1 MSTTDRPLVRTTL
14 PLPDRREGKVR
25 DLYTLPGQPGL
36 PPRLAIVATDR
47 ISAFD
52 VILPTPIP
60 GKGRLL
66 GQISARW
73 FGFIRSLDLIADHLI
88 SSDADDLPG
97 LAAGER
103 ALIEGRVM
111 MGWAAEVI
119 PIEFVVRGYLAGS
132 GWSEYE
138 RRQSICGVAL
148 PPGLR
153 RGERLPE
160 PIFTPTTKATAG
172 HDEPIDYE
180 QACATAGRAVVD
192 RLRDVSLAIYSAG
205 AEYALSR
212 RTILAD
218 TKFEFGYAL
227 DEAGHRTDEV
237 LLIDEALT
245 PDSSRYW
252 PLEAYEPGR
261 EQENFDKQFVRN
273 HLLELVEA
281 GEWDKTPPGPAL
293 PQKVVD
299 DTLARYVE
307 VRNRLF
313 GA

>member
-103 ALIEGRVM
+103 VLIEGRVM
-111 MGWAAEVI
+111 IGWAAEVI

-180 QACATAGRAVVD
+180 QACATAGRAW
-192 RLRDVSLAIYSAG
+192 VSLTTRARSGPFLATIGFAPVTACCCGPRPPERGGAGGSAAARFCRFCRAIASTGSGSSG
-205 AEYALSR
+205 AIGTA
-212 RTILAD
+212 
-218 TKFEFGYAL
+218 
-227 DEAGHRTDEV
+227 
-237 LLIDEALT
+237 
-245 PDSSRYW
+245 
-252 PLEAYEPGR
+252 PL
-261 EQENFDKQFVRN
+261 
-273 HLLELVEA
+273 
-281 GEWDKTPPGPAL
+281 
-293 PQKVVD
+293 
-299 DTLARYVE
+299 
-307 VRNRLF
+307 
-313 GA
+313 